1 MFYAH
6 SLEDRPEKEWQPLA
20 EHLVAVGER
29 AAENGA
35 KFGAAAAS
43 RLAGLLHDLGKYAP
57 EFQRRLHGAEARVDH
72 STLGASVVIEGTR
85 AEGARKTSFEQG
97 FDRWIAS
104 LLAHAIAGHHA
115 GLADTIGGLAALDTR
130 LKAGAPAPDPVWRR
144 EIAPRFSDLWPGF
157 DLSDVAGDPKAI
169 GHRLAFLGRMIFAT
183 LVDADYRDTE
193 AFYAAAEGRSVERD
207 RLRLPEIVEDL
218 IARLDAHMD
227 GLRARSE
234 DTAVNRLRA
243 EILDH
248 VRASAK
254 ATPGVFTLTVPTGGG
269 KTLASLAFALDHAR
283 RHGLERI
290 VYAIPFT
297 SIVEQTA
304 DVFRSMLGD
313 EVVLEHHAAIDE
325 EKVGGREARDKIRL
339 AMEDWAVPVV
349 VTTNVQLFESL
360 HSHRPSRCRRLHNLA
375 RAVIVLDEAQT
386 IPLHVLKPCVA
397 AIGEL
402 ARNYGSSVV
411 VCTATQPALAAETF
425 HSLIRLDP
433 ARELAPDPRRL
444 HRELTRVRLERVGDL
459 DDEALVAALGSVE
472 QGLMIVNSRAHAL
485 ALWRRAKAEELDG
498 LVHLSTRQ
506 HARDR
511 RAILASV
518 RARLKDGLPCRVVA
532 TSLVEA
538 GVDVDFPRV
547 WRAEA
552 GLDQIV
558 QAAGRCNREGGR
570 APADSLVTV
579 FRAPEHPIP
588 REIRGFIGDLDRVVP
603 HHADLLGLEAIERYF
618 REVYWRKD
626 AVLDRDGVLGAFRVD
641 RSGLSLDYRKV
652 GENFRL
658 VEQTMRPVIVPIDEA
673 GKPDPRARR
682 ILAALDGETMPP
694 GKAARELQGWL
705 VQVPQRAFA
714 ELGAAN
720 RLRFVREYEFG
731 TQFAELTALGLY
743 EREVGLVWEQAGELT
758 LDEAIV

>member
-1 MFYAH
+1 MYFAH
-6 SLEDRPEKEWQPLA
+6 SLSDRPEAEWQPLV

-29 AAENGA
+29 AATSGA
-35 KFGAAAAS
+35 KFGAAEAA

-57 EFQRRLHGAEARVDH
+57 EFQRRLRGASDRVDH
-72 STLGASVVIEGTR
+72 STLGAMVAIERSLATGDGR
-85 AEGARKTSFEQG
+85 SPRELGL
-97 FDRWIAS
+97 DRWTAR
-104 LLAHAIAGHHA
+104 LVAHAIAGHHA
-115 GLADTIGGLAALDTR
+115 GLADTIGGPSALETR
-130 LKAGAPAPDPVWRR
+130 LKAGAPTADPVWSR
-144 EIAPRFSDLWPGF
+144 EISPQFSELWPDF
-157 DLSDVAGDPKAI
+157 DFADVAGDSAAI
-169 GHRLAFLGRMIFAT
+169 GRRLAFLGRMIFSA
-183 LVDADYRDTE
+183 LVDADFRDTE
-193 AFYAAAEGRSVERD
+193 AFYAAAEGRTVDRD
-207 RLRLPEIVEDL
+207 WPRLPRIVAHL
-218 IARLDAHMD
+218 IDRLDAHMSR
-227 GLRARSE
+227 LSARAA
-234 DTAVNRLRA
+234 DTSVNRLRTEVLA
-243 EILDH
+243 R
-248 VRASAK
+248 VRAGAE

-304 DVFRSMLGD
+304 QVFRDVLGD
-313 EVVLEHHAAIDE
+313 DVVLEHHSTIDE
-325 EKVGGREARDKIRL
+325 MDLGGREARDKLRL
-339 AMEDWAVPVV
+339 AMEDWAAPVV

-411 VCTATQPALAAETF
+411 FCTATQPALAAATF
-425 HSLIRLDP
+425 RPLIALDP
-433 ARELAPDPRRL
+433 ARELAPDPKRL
-444 HRELTRVRLERVGDL
+444 HRDLARVRLERVGDL
-459 DDEALVAALGSVE
+459 DDDALVAALGSVD
-472 QGLMIVNSRAHAL
+472 QGLVIVNSRAHAL
-485 ALWRRAKAEELDG
+485 ALWRRAKAEGLDG

-518 RARLKDGLPCRVVA
+518 RARLKDGMPCRVVA

-558 QAAGRCNREGGR
+558 QAAGRCNREGSR
-570 APADSLVTV
+570 PLADSLVTV
-579 FRAPEHPIP
+579 FRAPDHPAP
-588 REIRGFIGDLDRVVP
+588 KEIRAFVGDLDRVVP
-603 HHADLLGLEAIERYF
+603 HHDDLLGLEAIERYF
-618 REVYWRKD
+618 EEVYWRKD
-626 AVLDRDGVLGAFRVD
+626 ATLDRDGVLGAFRVD
-641 RSGLSLDYRKV
+641 RSGLSLDYRRV
-652 GENFRL
+652 GETFRL
-658 VEQTMRPVIVPIDEA
+658 VEETMRPVIVPTEERPC
-673 GKPDPRARR
+673 G
-682 ILAALDGETMPP
+682 ILAALKGEVMPA
-694 GKAARELQGWL
+694 GAAARELQGWL
-705 VQVPQRAFA
+705 VQVPKRAFTD
-714 ELGAAN
+714 LLAAG
-720 RLRFVREYEFG
+720 RLRFVRQEEFG

-743 EREVGLVWEQAGELT
+743 EREVGLVWEKAGELT